1 MERWYRFSDPLKPPA
16 SCVSGATPGLY
27 IQLEV
32 TLLILPFLGVCL
44 WHKALANRSLKLATC
59 GCNRMISRRHGS
71 DFGAILRDER
81 GATAIEMA
89 FVAPVFLMLLFGIIH
104 SGLLLFTKANLQY
117 AVQRHVRCLAIQLSC
132 PSPTTHYFAL
142 GSTPVFTPTQ
152 LTHCQALTGTVS
164 YDFSVLMV
172 QRTVAL
178 SATACFPR
186 IIDAAG

>member
-1 MERWYRFSDPLKPPA
+1 MIFRGHLSGSGGMRPA
-16 SCVSGATPGLY
+16 QDGSADAPVHCH
-27 IQLEV
+27 LE
-32 TLLILPFLGVCL
+32 PAA
-44 WHKALANRSLKLATC
+44 KRS
-59 GCNRMISRRHGS
+59 
-71 DFGAILRDER
+71 GAILRDER

-186 IIDAAG
+186 ILDAAG